1 MTNTDRT
8 CAGDVITIDTPK
20 TLLTRKAVIWAEI
33 KSHEQEYRRL
43 QKQIDELEQAKVSVL
58 SAIENKLNESYKVAD
73 MLLDQEYE
81 ALVKYNL

>member
-8 CAGDVITIDTPK
+8 CAGDVIPIEAPK
-20 TLLTRKAVIWAEI
+20 TLLIRKAVIWAEI